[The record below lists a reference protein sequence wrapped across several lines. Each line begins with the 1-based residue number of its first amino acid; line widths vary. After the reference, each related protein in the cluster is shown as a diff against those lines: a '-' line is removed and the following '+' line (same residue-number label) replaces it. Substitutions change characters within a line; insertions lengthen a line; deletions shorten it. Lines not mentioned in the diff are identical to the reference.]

1 MKEVKVAITGAA
13 GQIGY
18 ATLFRLA
25 SGEIFG
31 KDTKVHLQLLEL
43 EPALPA
49 LEGVRMELD
58 DCAFPLL
65 ASITTTSD
73 LKVAFN
79 DVDWALLIGSVPRKA
94 GMERKDLLK
103 INGGIFIDQGKT
115 LDEYAK
121 ETCKVLVVGNPC
133 NTNAYIAK
141 SVCKRIPKENF
152 YAMTMLDQKRAV
164 SQLANRSKVENSLIK
179 NVIIW
184 GNHSS
189 TQYPNFYNA
198 TIDGKSV
205 VETIDDENWLQGE
218 FISQVQQRGAAIIK
232 ARGASSAAS
241 AANAALESV
250 KEIINPTPLG
260 EHFSLAV
267 CSDESYGIKEG
278 LIFSYPVRSNGEKI
292 EIVQEIELNDFSKEK
307 IKLTEKELLEEVEAV
322 KELLV

>member
-1 MKEVKVAITGAA
+1 MKEVKIAVTGAA

-31 KDTKVHLQLLEL
+31 KETKVHLQLLEL
-43 EPALPA
+43 EHALPA
-49 LEGVRMELD
+49 LEGVRMELE

-103 INGGIFIDQGKT
+103 INGGIFIEQGKI

-121 ETCKVLVVGNPC
+121 ATCKILVVGNPC
-133 NTNAYIAK
+133 NTNAFIAK

-152 YAMTMLDQKRAV
+152 YAMTMLDQKRAI
-164 SQLANRSKVENSLIK
+164 SQLANRSKMENALIK

-189 TQYPNFYNA
+189 TQYPNFYNGE
-198 TIDGKSV
+198 INGKKITDV
-205 VETIDDENWLQGE
+205 IQQEDWLQGE
-218 FISQVQQRGAAIIK
+218 FISKVQQRGAEIIK

-250 KEIINPTPLG
+250 KSIITPSDEI
-260 EHFSLAV
+260 FSLAI
-267 CSDESYGIKEG
+267 CSDGSYGIQEG

-292 EIVQEIELNDFSKEK
+292 EIVKGIELNDFSKEK
-307 IKLTEKELLEEVEAV
+307 IKITEKELLEEAEAV
-322 KELLV
+322 KELLS